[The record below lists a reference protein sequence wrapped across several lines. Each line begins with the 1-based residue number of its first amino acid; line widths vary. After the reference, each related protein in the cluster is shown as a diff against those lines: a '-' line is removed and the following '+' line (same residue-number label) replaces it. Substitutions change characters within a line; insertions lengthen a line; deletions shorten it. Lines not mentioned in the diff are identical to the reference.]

1 MFGRIDGSRR
11 VLEAQLKSLVHTVRL
26 KSGRRFEFRAASRM
40 LMTCAVGSR
49 RRRNRGAAE
58 QDHCSDHSMRAGS
71 GASQFNATSDVTN
84 DAPPALGILWT
95 TAAVAPRT
103 RLLPRLPGPGC
114 PRRRWQW
121 TPALL
126 LSHRAVAPLLPASS
140 RARAT
145 ASSGARRAS
154 AIVRVCPRWRG
165 RGARDPDRAMSA
177 KRAEAVDVV
186 AERPSDARPGGRL
199 RRNFAR
205 PHALA
210 FSAPSLSLPE
220 AMRSDS
226 ESEGGGRRGAT
237 PEMAQERAQSPGAP
251 QGVGRMMCGC
261 GETGLS
267 TEQSPKR
274 LRGFFLASGGYW
286 EPSPLAVASRRKA
299 VVDSAS
305 WCRRKDVE

>member
-1 MFGRIDGSRR
+1 
-11 VLEAQLKSLVHTVRL
+11 
-26 KSGRRFEFRAASRM
+26 M

-71 GASQFNATSDVTN
+71 GASQFKATSDVTN

-145 ASSGARRAS
+145 ASSGARRRS
-154 AIVRVCPRWRG
+154 VIVRVSPRPRTREG

-199 RRNFAR
+199 RDLT
-205 PHALA
+205 PLA
-210 FSAPSLSLPE
+210 FSAPSLSLLQ
-220 AMRSDS
+220 AMHSVLQAMH
-226 ESEGGGRRGAT
+226 SEGGGRRGAT
-237 PEMAQERAQSPGAP
+237 PETAQSRAQSPGAP
-251 QGVGRMMCGC
+251 QGVGSDDVRC
-261 GETGLS
+261 GETGRALS
-267 TEQSPKR
+267 
-274 LRGFFLASGGYW
+274 
-286 EPSPLAVASRRKA
+286 SRRSGFA
-299 VVDSAS
+299 AS
-305 WCRRKDVE
+305 SSPSEASPVSGRPSN